1 MAKSS
6 ALSSTYLCL
15 YTTALATTI
24 LTLMN
29 PCFLNAK
36 TLESDVQVLRS
47 FKDSIDPNSVLPASF
62 LSSWNL
68 DLDPCEATGTH
79 FLGILCMTPSD
90 NSSGRISVID
100 LEGDGLEG
108 FLTPEIGNLT
118 ELTTLNLNRNKFRG
132 PIPDSIIN
140 LRKITRLLLSENF
153 FSGGLPRYMRRLRK
167 LEVIDV
173 SHNRLSGSIPA
184 TITALRELTRLDLSN
199 NELTGKIPDLSG
211 LWQLNTL
218 ALSSNQF
225 FAGLPPFPVRLRT
238 LLLGHN
244 LLTGHISA
252 ISRLRYLT
260 ALDLSDNRF
269 SGPILHRIVTLP
281 ELMRINV
288 SANHFTRIEVT
299 KSSTKESR
307 LQVLDAH
314 SNLLQGHLPLN
325 IITYLNLK
333 TVNLGHNRFF
343 GKIPKEYG
351 SRLRSLWRNLNLE
364 YNYLEG
370 TLPSEFMTGG
380 EKARASL
387 DHNCLNC
394 PDHLPWCLGGQRP
407 ASQCRRSAGGIM

>member
-1 MAKSS
+1 MAKS
-6 ALSSTYLCL
+6 ALSLTCLCL
-15 YTTALATTI
+15 YTTALATI
-24 LTLMN
+24 LTLN

-47 FKDSIDPNSVLPASF
+47 FKDSIDPNSILPASF

-68 DLDPCEATGTH
+68 NLDPCEATGTH
-79 FLGILCMTPSD
+79 FLGVLCMTPSD

-108 FLTPEIGNLT
+108 FLTPGIGNLT
-118 ELTTLNLNRNKFRG
+118 ALTTLNLSRNKFRG
-132 PIPDSIIN
+132 PIPDSVVN

-153 FSGGLPRYMRRLRK
+153 FSGALPRYIKRLRK
-167 LEVIDV
+167 LEVFDV

-184 TITALRELTRLDLSN
+184 TITALRELTHLDLSN
-199 NELTGKIPDLSG
+199 NEITGKIPDLSG

-218 ALSSNQF
+218 ALSSNQI
-225 FAGLPPFPVRLRT
+225 FAGLPPFPARLRI

-244 LLTGHISA
+244 LLSGHISA
-252 ISRLRYLT
+252 ISKLRSLT

-269 SGPILHRIVTLP
+269 SGPIRHQIVTLP

-299 KSSTKESR
+299 KSSTKESQ

-314 SNLLQGHLPLN
+314 GNLLQGRLPLN

-333 TVNLGHNRFF
+333 TINLGHNKFS
-343 GKIPKEYG
+343 GEIPKAYG
-351 SRLRSLWRNLNLE
+351 SRLRSVWRNLNLE

-370 TLPSEFMTGG
+370 TLPSEFMTRG
-380 EKARASL
+380 ERARASL
-387 DHNCLNC
+387 AHNCLNC
-394 PDHLPWCLGGQRP
+394 PEHVPWCQGGQRP
-407 ASQCRRSAGGIM
+407 ASQCRRNTGGIM